1 MKYILLT
8 KKKKKKTCGCGVRR
22 DKSNTNKRTLFY
34 PLFFTLQ
41 IFKKIIAAWARESTI
56 NKLESPFERFNKH
69 MMIFKSNKIKSAV
82 IIERRKKMPDLG
94 MGDCQ
99 TGVASSVHDAPV
111 DLLELISSEKDV
123 LFCNGAIAE
132 LSVSA

>member
-1 MKYILLT
+1 
-8 KKKKKKTCGCGVRR
+8 
-22 DKSNTNKRTLFY
+22 
-34 PLFFTLQ
+34 
-41 IFKKIIAAWARESTI
+41 
-56 NKLESPFERFNKH
+56 

-82 IIERRKKMPDLG
+82 IVARRKKMPDLG

-111 DLLELISSEKDV
+111 DLLELISSEKDG

-132 LSVSA
+132 LSVFALFLC

>member
-1 MKYILLT
+1 
-8 KKKKKKTCGCGVRR
+8 
-22 DKSNTNKRTLFY
+22 
-34 PLFFTLQ
+34 
-41 IFKKIIAAWARESTI
+41 
-56 NKLESPFERFNKH
+56 

-111 DLLELISSEKDV
+111 DLLELISSEKDG

-132 LSVSA
+132 LSVSV